1 MARFRLSYNA
11 PVTLSFTIL
20 AVVVFGITA
29 IVGQWFTSVFFT
41 LGTGMSFLNPAH
53 LLTFITYPLG
63 HSSWDHLSGNMLFVL
78 LLGPLL
84 EEKYGRSD
92 MLMMFGITTIGI
104 AIVNTVF
111 FSTGL
116 LGASGIVFMLI
127 VLSSFTNLREGTLP
141 ITAVVVAALFVG
153 REALQGFNDD
163 NISQMAHIVGGVFGL
178 GFGLLASTRKSA

>member
-1 MARFRLSYNA
+1 MARLRLTYNA
-11 PVTLSFTIL
+11 PITLTFTIVCVSVF
-20 AVVVFGITA
+20 ATTYVVGP
-29 IVGQWFTSVFFT
+29 WFTNMFFT
-41 LGTGMSFLNPAH
+41 LHSGGSWLNPLH
-53 LLTFITYPLG
+53 LLTCVTYPFG
-63 HSSWDHLSGNMLFVL
+63 HASWDHLSGNMLFVL

-104 AIVNTVF
+104 AIVNSVL

-153 REALQGFNDD
+153 REVLQGFTND

-178 GFGLLASTRKSA
+178 GFGLLASTRKRA